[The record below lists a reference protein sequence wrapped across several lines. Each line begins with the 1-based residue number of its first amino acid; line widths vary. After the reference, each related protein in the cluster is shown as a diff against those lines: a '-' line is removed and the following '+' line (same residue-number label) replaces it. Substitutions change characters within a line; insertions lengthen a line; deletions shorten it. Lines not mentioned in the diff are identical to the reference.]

1 MMDYNLIIFLL
12 VVLILIGFRLDLRIA
27 VLNFV
32 VRIVGSRIVV
42 IVTRILV
49 VVSDFAVRI
58 VAFLSISTMLKHSIL
73 LNCIRLLVAVCV
85 RVLVVVSDFRVRVN
99 VGLDSMLEHS
109 ISLLANTIS
118 LLVAVVLSI
127 TVLRMSG
134 VNIPAIVVRV
144 RRHYGMVFALIR
156 SSVAMVV
163 PKFKL
168 NRVLS

>member
-32 VRIVGSRIVV
+32 VRIEGGRIVV

-58 VAFLSISTMLKHSIL
+58 VAFFSISTMLKHSIL

-99 VGLDSMLEHS
+99 VG
-109 ISLLANTIS
+109 
-118 LLVAVVLSI
+118 
-127 TVLRMSG
+127 
-134 VNIPAIVVRV
+134 
-144 RRHYGMVFALIR
+144 
-156 SSVAMVV
+156 
-163 PKFKL
+163 
-168 NRVLS
+168 